1 MPTKTDR
8 VQIDYCLK
16 FTTLFHCGTGMRMGL
31 VDRTVIRDS
40 EDYLY
45 VPGSTFKGVLR
56 ERCEQLARFYED
68 EAGKELVAS
77 PHDAEKALRG
87 LGTRPPTM
95 VTRIFGSHNVPGR
108 LFFDDARLSEEDQ
121 KLYIRARDD
130 EPGGE
135 RRVQDAG
142 QKEESAQEAEQKK
155 DRPANRLDYKGLQ
168 VDLYTQ
174 VRLDRLTRTSVE
186 GALYTSEFGT
196 RDLTFNGSVLGWLEC
211 TVIDGLHNERYPDS
225 SPTYSLL
232 LLLAGLRMMERLGAN
247 KSTGK
252 GQCICDIQAVE
263 LNGHRFETEEWTA
276 WLDDLDQL
284 IFYSHGGEGTGV

>member
-1 MPTKTDR
+1 MDRSSRLMAQLLEPAIRTGRLMVRPRVGMARNRRLVCIAQCCWILLSFLILSRRKEGPMPTKTDR

-186 GALYTSEFGT
+186 GALYTREFGT
-196 RDLTFNGSVLGWLEC
+196 RDLTFNRFVMGWLAC
-211 TVIDGLHNERYPDS
+211 IVIAWLHNQR
-225 SPTYSLL
+225 
-232 LLLAGLRMMERLGAN
+232 
-247 KSTGK
+247 
-252 GQCICDIQAVE
+252 
-263 LNGHRFETEEWTA
+263 
-276 WLDDLDQL
+276 
-284 IFYSHGGEGTGV
+284 